1 MAGSFGCLFFFTYF
15 QTSSHK
21 LYTTIPRSIHTM
33 KNKNIETLII
43 SILIPLAVGAVSSL
57 LSGTMMNTNFNQPS
71 FAPPPSVF
79 PIVWTILYIL
89 MGISSYLVYTSDS
102 PFKTPALLVY
112 AIQLVFNFFWSILF
126 FRFSLYGIAFLWLL
140 ALIGL
145 IVIMIYLF
153 FKAKPLAAYLQ
164 IPYLLWCLFA
174 AYLNYVI
181 YTMN

>member
-1 MAGSFGCLFFFTYF
+1 MEK
-15 QTSSHK
+15 K
-21 LYTTIPRSIHTM
+21 LRTF
-33 KNKNIETLII
+33 LIAVA
-43 SILIPLAVGAVSSL
+43 IPLLVGSAAGL
-57 LSGTMMNTNFNQPS
+57 LTRNSMQVFENLQQPP
-71 FAPPPSVF
+71 FAPPGILF

-102 PFKTPALLVY
+102 PFKTTALLVY

-145 IVIMIYLF
+145 IVIMVYLF

-181 YTMN
+181 YTLN